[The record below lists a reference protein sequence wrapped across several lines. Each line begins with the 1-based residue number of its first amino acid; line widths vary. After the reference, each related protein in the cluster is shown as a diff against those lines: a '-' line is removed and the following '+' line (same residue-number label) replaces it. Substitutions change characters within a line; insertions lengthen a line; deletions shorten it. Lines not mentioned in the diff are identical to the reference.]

1 MRIEVLDNT
10 FSLFGSFSLL
20 RAGRERGAELYFDNR
35 MEVIMDSVRKP
46 NVATIIPNKKFT
58 LKVMAYRALTDSE
71 KVMVAREYLK
81 QTKRNAPP
89 TSGSA
94 TFYTT
99 IGQDER

>member
-1 MRIEVLDNT
+1 
-10 FSLFGSFSLL
+10 
-20 RAGRERGAELYFDNR
+20 
-35 MEVIMDSVRKP
+35 MDSVRKP